1 MITQQDIDSLEE
13 VFVTKD
19 DLKTSMTDLK
29 SDIMDKM
36 DEVLSEIKDSREE
49 ETVMAHQISGHE
61 DRITKIEVALKTS

>member
-19 DLKTSMTDLK
+19 DLKSTVSNLK

-36 DEVLSEIKDSREE
+36 DEILSEVKDSREE
-49 ETVMAHQISGHE
+49 ETVMAHQISDHE
-61 DRITKIEVALKTS
+61 DRISVLKSSKSN